1 MSHYDPANVTFH
13 PVKVTVVLFFV
24 SVYNGL
30 GTLKHLNLIN
40 NETHCGSSLYL
51 TKSVDLRVSAPIS
64 ITASTLLR
72 NNKILYV
79 IHYS

>member
-40 NETHCGSSLYL
+40 NETHCGSSLYF
-51 TKSVDLRVSAPIS
+51 D
-64 ITASTLLR
+64 
-72 NNKILYV
+72 
-79 IHYS
+79 